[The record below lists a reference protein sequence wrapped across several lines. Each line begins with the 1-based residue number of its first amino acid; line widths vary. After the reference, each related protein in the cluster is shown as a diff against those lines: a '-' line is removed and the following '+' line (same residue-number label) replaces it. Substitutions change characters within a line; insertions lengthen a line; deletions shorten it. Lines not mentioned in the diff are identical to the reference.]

1 MRERAREANFQ
12 PVENLKDLK
21 LLVQSRH
28 PIVAIASFEEERVVT
43 LVERVAAEL
52 SIPGF
57 VWKATS
63 GLARFGTEQAIY
75 ETQPPLKALQAVAS
89 MRGDG
94 IYLMLDLHRHLEDA
108 TIVRTLR
115 DIASGFG
122 RKGSS
127 LMLCSPEIA
136 LPAEL
141 EKSVVPFRL
150 ELPDLRDLGILVGR
164 ALRDLAMVHAIRL
177 SLDRKDVRRVAEA
190 LRGLTLLEAERV
202 LTRVVMEDL
211 SLSASDVP
219 RILSLKKD
227 LIARD
232 GVLEYYPQEESVQR
246 IGGLDN
252 LKKWLRRRA
261 AAFAAE
267 AGEHGLE
274 PPKGLL
280 LLGVQG
286 CGKSLCAKAV
296 AAEWGLALLRLDP
309 GRLYDKYV
317 GESEK
322 NLRRALA
329 TAEAMAPCVLWIDEV
344 EKGFAAEGGDTDG
357 GLSRRL
363 LGTFLSWLQD
373 RRAPVFV
380 MATANDI
387 ERVPPELFRKGRF
400 DETFFVDLPDA
411 GSRRQIFSIHLARR
425 KQDPAKFDLGRLAGV
440 TDGWSGAEIEQ
451 VIVAALYAAF
461 AEKKPLAS
469 ATLLSEI
476 SASVPLSRTCREK
489 IEALRV
495 WARGRAVPADAP
507 APDPA
512 PVPAP
517 AA

>member
-1 MRERAREANFQ
+1 M
-12 PVENLKDLK
+12 ENLKDLK

-28 PIVAIASFEEERVVT
+28 PIVAIASFEEERVMT
-43 LVERVAAEL
+43 LVERVAGEL
-52 SIPGF
+52 RVPGY

-63 GLARFGTEQAIY
+63 GLSRFGTEQAIY
-75 ETQPPLKALQAVAS
+75 ETQAPIKALQTILS

-94 IYLMLDLHRHLEDA
+94 IYLMLDLHRFLEEA

-115 DIASGFG
+115 DIAAEFV

-127 LMLCSPEIA
+127 LMLCSPEMHT
-136 LPAEL
+136 PPEL
-141 EKSVVPFRL
+141 EKSVVPFKL
-150 ELPDLRDLGILVGR
+150 ELPGARELGIVVGR
-164 ALRDLAMVHAIRL
+164 TLRDLAMVNTLKL
-177 SLDRKDVRRVAEA
+177 SLEKEDVRRVAEA

-211 SLSASDVP
+211 SLSAADLP

-232 GVLEYYPQEESVQR
+232 GVLEYYPLEESAQK
-246 IGGLDN
+246 IGGLEN
-252 LKKWLRRRA
+252 LKTWLKRRK
-261 AAFAAE
+261 AAFSSG

-296 AAEWGLALLRLDP
+296 AAEWGLALLKLDP

-344 EKGFAAEGGDTDG
+344 EKGFAATGGDTDG

-373 RRAPVFV
+373 RKAPVFV
-380 MATANDI
+380 VATANDI
-387 ERVPPELFRKGRF
+387 DTVPPELFRKGRF
-400 DETFFVDLPDA
+400 DETFFVDLPHPEA
-411 GSRRQIFSIHLARR
+411 RRQIFAIHLARR
-425 KQDPAKFDLGRLAGV
+425 KQDPKKFDLGRLAQAA
-440 TDGWSGAEIEQ
+440 DAFSGAEIEQ
-451 VIVAALYAAF
+451 AIVAALYAAF
-461 AEKKPLAS
+461 AEKKALGTQ
-469 ATLLSEI
+469 TLLAEI
-476 SASVPLSRTCREK
+476 GATVPLSSTYREK
-489 IEALRV
+489 IEALRR
-495 WARGRAVPADAP
+495 WARGRAVPADAERAP
-507 APDPA
+507 APEPA
-512 PVPAP
+512 PVA
-517 AA
+517 